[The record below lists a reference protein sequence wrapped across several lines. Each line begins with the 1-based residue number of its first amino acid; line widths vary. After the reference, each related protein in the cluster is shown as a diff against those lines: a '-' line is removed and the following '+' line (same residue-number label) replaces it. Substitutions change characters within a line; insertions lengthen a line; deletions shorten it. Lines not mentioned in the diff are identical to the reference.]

1 MLIAVSNGLLYVAL
15 GILMGTALLNMIP
28 KTNRPELKV
37 PFPLVLGSALLLP
50 IVTFPSLLDIAQ
62 SISSGRDR
70 LLSEALEMVV
80 FSFQIG
86 TAWIS
91 LTIASAALALLI
103 VLFYRKKNAHWS
115 IYLASMAL
123 LAAIIGFQASV
134 GHAASANSLI
144 GFTTHTMHYLA
155 VSVWI
160 GTLFVVSWFSKSYV
174 NWEGFLEWFTLI
186 AAGCVVLATM
196 SGLIMSQLITESI
209 TGSWVLSY
217 GQALLLKHLLFAVI
231 LFFAVFNAFFIRG
244 RLKKDASFS
253 PRSWLRAESAAA
265 LSILAVT
272 AFMTEQETPQRIER
286 LLRAEG
292 PSPLYAMLFDSGPA
306 GPASPVFSFHLP
318 GLVLILVGGLFAW
331 LTYYSMK
338 KEMSAWVVLGI
349 SLFFAISMLLGLMS
363 MIGLETAAASAS
375 GLF

>member
-1 MLIAVSNGLLYVAL
+1 MLIAISNGLLYVAL
-15 GILMGTALLNMIP
+15 GVLMGTALLNMIP
-28 KTNRPELKV
+28 KTNRPELHV

-50 IVTFPSLLDIAQ
+50 VLSFPSLLEIAR
-62 SISSGRDR
+62 SISAGRDR
-70 LLSEALEMVV
+70 LLSEALEMVM

-91 LTIASAALALLI
+91 LTAASIALALLI
-103 VLFYRKKNAHWS
+103 VLFYRKAEAHWS
-115 IYLASMAL
+115 IYLASMAI

-134 GHAASANSLI
+134 GHAASASSLI

-186 AAGCVVLATM
+186 AVGCVVLITM
-196 SGLIMSQLITESI
+196 SGLIMSQIITESI

-231 LFFAVFNAFFIRG
+231 LLFAIFNAFFIRG

-253 PRSWLRAESAAA
+253 PRSWLRAESTVA
-265 LSILAVT
+265 LTILAVT
-272 AFMTEQETPQRIER
+272 GFMTEQETPQRIER
-286 LLRAEG
+286 LLRSEG
-292 PSPLYAMLFDSGPA
+292 PSPLYALLFDSGPA
-306 GPASPVFSFHLP
+306 GPSSPVFSFHGP
-318 GLVLILVGGLFAW
+318 GLVLILIGGLFAW
-331 LTYYSMK
+331 LAYYSIK
-338 KEMSAWVVLGI
+338 KEMSAWVVFGI
-349 SLFFAISMLLGLMS
+349 SLFFAISMFLGLIS
-363 MIGLETAAASAS
+363 MVGLEAAGTA